1 MCKRVISLVFT
12 IIICLV
18 MNLVNVQAVEKGK
31 NILVICSYDTLN
43 YWEDAVVDGLR
54 TSLRTKDDLRIEYLD
69 ARDDE
74 NIEHTYNR
82 NINYLNEKYKDKDID
97 YVITIDQE
105 AFDFVRNNLFTE
117 NSILYKKKSLF
128 VGLNENQKLS
138 IEEKKYITGI
148 INPKENDDIMDVI
161 LSSTPYTKDI
171 YILGDGSEYC
181 DKIYDSIN
189 NNNKYSNIT
198 LHKHIYYDLDSIDDK
213 FKNIDHGKSVIL
225 VAGDF
230 RDENI
235 DLIHNSAHIIS
246 AIKRVTNAPIYT
258 TIYNYIKDGA
268 LGGTILDG
276 NKIGSIVG
284 QYLSQQSEGEYN
296 EEGNIVI
303 SRSVVKTTIVN
314 SRSVMEYGL
323 AQDDFPRNSVFIDKY
338 NTNTELT
345 LKVMLFNNIIFIIG
359 FSIITLLCIF
369 IYTLNKKY
377 KVACQEKDKLIVR
390 DKVKRDYSIILSH
403 EVRTPLNILL
413 NTSKLIKTY
422 LVENESIDKSYIL
435 QRMEYIIKNSS
446 RLLKTLNNN
455 VDAAKIEAGVASVH
469 FENLN
474 IVEVIEDIIT
484 ASHEYALTHNTELI
498 FDPLEEEIITA
509 IDKVKIERV
518 MLNLISN
525 SIKNINGSGHI
536 IIGCER
542 DEENVYI
549 TTTDNGVGMNKET
562 REHLFEKYYQ
572 STLKGSLRRNFEGSG
587 LGMYITR
594 CLISIHGG
602 TIQVESEENIG
613 TKFTITIPIRIVD
626 QVDAFNSRT
635 ISNNQDDIVRIE
647 LSDLYD

>member
-82 NINYLNEKYKDKDID
+82 NINYLNAKYKDKDID
-97 YVITIDQE
+97 YIVTIDQE

-323 AQDDFPRNSVFIDKY
+323 AQDDFPRDSVFIDKY

-602 TIQVESEENIG
+602 TIQVESEENLG

-626 QVDAFNSRT
+626 QVDTFNSRT

>member
-97 YVITIDQE
+97 YIVTIDQE

-323 AQDDFPRNSVFIDKY
+323 AQDDFPRDSVFIDKY

-602 TIQVESEENIG
+602 TIQVESEENLG

-626 QVDAFNSRT
+626 QVDTFNSRT

>member
-82 NINYLNEKYKDKDID
+82 NINYLNAKYKDKDID
-97 YVITIDQE
+97 YIVTIDQE

-213 FKNIDHGKSVIL
+213 FKNIDHSKSVIL

-258 TIYNYIKDGA
+258 TIYSYIKDGA

-303 SRSVVKTTIVN
+303 SRSTVKTTIVN

-602 TIQVESEENIG
+602 TIQVESEENLG

-626 QVDAFNSRT
+626 QVDTFNSRT

>member
-69 ARDDE
+69 ARDNE

-82 NINYLNEKYKDKDID
+82 NINYLNAKYKDKDID
-97 YVITIDQE
+97 YIVTIDQE

-323 AQDDFPRNSVFIDKY
+323 AQDDFPRDSVFIDKY

-626 QVDAFNSRT
+626 QVDTFNSRT

>member
-82 NINYLNEKYKDKDID
+82 NINYLNAKYKDKDID
-97 YVITIDQE
+97 YIVTIDQE

-213 FKNIDHGKSVIL
+213 FKNIDHSKSVIL

-303 SRSVVKTTIVN
+303 SRSTVKTTIVN

-602 TIQVESEENIG
+602 TIQVESEENLG

-626 QVDAFNSRT
+626 QVDTFNSRT

>member
-82 NINYLNEKYKDKDID
+82 NINYLNAKYKDKDID
-97 YVITIDQE
+97 YIVTIDQE

-258 TIYNYIKDGA
+258 TIYSYIKDGA

-303 SRSVVKTTIVN
+303 SRSTVKTTIVN

-602 TIQVESEENIG
+602 TIQVESEENLG

-626 QVDAFNSRT
+626 QVDTFNSRT

>member
-369 IYTLNKKY
+369 IYNLNKKY